1 MIHKEDVDNVISL
14 IYHSLLNIEKDHDF
28 KYTR

>member
-14 IYHSLLNIEKDHDF
+14 IYEALLNIKNDQDF
-28 KYTR
+28 RYIK